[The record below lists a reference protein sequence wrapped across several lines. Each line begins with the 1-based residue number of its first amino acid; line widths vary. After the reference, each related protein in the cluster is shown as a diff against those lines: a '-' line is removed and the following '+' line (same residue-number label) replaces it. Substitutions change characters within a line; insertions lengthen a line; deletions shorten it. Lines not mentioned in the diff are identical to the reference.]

1 MDDTSAFGKAYKI
14 LGWVSVAGLLL
25 VLALVLRKSPA
36 PDVPTDP
43 GAAARAEKKFEAADR
58 AKAAGQPAEVA
69 LDRTE
74 LNSYLAQNLQV
85 GDGQAPAGAASG
97 SGGSAPGSATASGA
111 ASSSSASPVTGLAGE
126 EQPTLDQVQS
136 AVKDVKVDM
145 VGDVVKA
152 YVLFDFHGKDM
163 TLELDGHLSTEG
175 GYIKFE
181 PISGMLGSMPL
192 PQSMLNTAVE
202 KMMASP
208 ENREKLRLPPDITDI
223 KIVDGHAVMTY
234 K

>member
-1 MDDTSAFGKAYKI
+1 MPLPEQFKKAYQVLSWLSLVGLIVVI
-14 LGWVSVAGLLL
+14 L
-25 VLALVLRKSPA
+25 LVLRKSPA
-36 PDVPTDP
+36 PDVPNDP
-43 GAAARAEKKFEAADR
+43 NAAARAEQKLQAADLAR
-58 AKAAGQPAEVA
+58 AAGRPAQVA

-74 LNSYLAQNLQV
+74 LNSYLAENLQV
-85 GDGQAPAGAASG
+85 EGARVPVGVDAVGGKPRPPSVPAGGAPASD
-97 SGGSAPGSATASGA
+97 P
-111 ASSSSASPVTGLAGE
+111 E
-126 EQPTLDQVQS
+126 PTLEDVQS
-136 AVKDVKVDM
+136 SVKDVKVDM

-163 TLELDGHLSTEG
+163 TLELDGHLTTEG

-192 PQSMLNTAVE
+192 PQSVLNSAAE

-208 ENREKLRLPPDITDI
+208 ENREKLRLPPDVGDI
-223 KIVDGHAVMTY
+223 KIEDGHAVMTY